1 MSFRELLAFLN
12 PVDAEADEGFR
23 KEVVR
28 ASRRGLAVVGTINI
42 CASLF
47 LLAIRFVILPEPSTL
62 PVRMAECAALI
73 LVGLLA
79 LWVSTSKSLGAYA
92 RVIGMVV
99 GFVSAVLLMGFA
111 LIMCD
116 RITHADAFIPGEVT
130 LVLLVGIAAFPVRPL
145 QTFGLGTAMTLA
157 YWSSAQAATALRIPG
172 AHLEPTYLIFM
183 ATLTLV
189 ATGLCAVVYN
199 ERSQS
204 YHRYQAKLQAE
215 RTMQEAQR
223 RAILAE
229 NAASLGRLAAALSH
243 ELNSPIG
250 ALSSAVDTLLLL
262 SARQSTTPM
271 DPQRFVLLLND
282 LRKTIGDSAGRL
294 SDIVSR
300 MQRISNL
307 DGSEVQ
313 RVNVNDLLRDSVQ
326 MLESRINAKAKLELD
341 LQDVPP
347 LICKPVQLSAVFRN
361 LINNSL
367 DAVNGDG
374 RLRIASHT
382 VKDEVHVEIA
392 DNGHGMSPE
401 TLAHIFDPNF
411 RVADGR
417 VGTGNWS
424 MFSSRQVVREHGGD
438 IVIDSRPGDGTRI
451 HLTFPVQQFSSHS

>member
-1 MSFRELLAFLN
+1 MSFRELLAYLN
-12 PVDAEADEGFR
+12 PAQAEADSGFR

-28 ASRRGLAVVGTINI
+28 ASQRGLAVIGGINI
-42 CASLF
+42 GASLF
-47 LLAIRFVILPEPSTL
+47 LLAIRFLILPDPATL
-62 PVRMAECAALI
+62 PLRLTESAALI
-73 LVGLLA
+73 SIGMLMLWLSTVKPLA
-79 LWVSTSKSLGAYA
+79 AYA
-92 RVIGMVV
+92 RAIGILA
-99 GFVSAVLLMGFA
+99 GFVTAVFLMGFA
-111 LIMCD
+111 LLMCD
-116 RITHADAFIPGEVT
+116 KVSHADAFIPGEVT
-130 LVLLVGIAAFPVRPL
+130 LVLLVGIAAFPVRPVH
-145 QTFGLGTAMTLA
+145 TFGLGVALSLAYYGSATLA
-157 YWSSAQAATALRIPG
+157 NSMRIPG
-172 AHLEPTYLIFM
+172 AHLEPTYLIFLT
-183 ATLTLV
+183 TLTLV
-189 ATGLCAVVYN
+189 ATGLAAVVYN

-204 YHRYQAKLQAE
+204 YLRYQAKLRAE
-215 RTMQEAQR
+215 RNLQETQR

-262 SARQSTTPM
+262 SARQSTNPM
-271 DPQRFVLLLND
+271 DNQRFVLLLND

-300 MQRISNL
+300 MQRIANL

-313 RVNVNDLLRDSVQ
+313 RVSVNELLRDSVQ
-326 MLESRINAKAKLELD
+326 MLESRIKAKAQLELD
-341 LQDVPP
+341 LQEVPP

-374 RLRIASHT
+374 RLRIASRA

-392 DNGHGMSPE
+392 DNGHGMTPDALE
-401 TLAHIFDPNF
+401 HIFDPNF
-411 RVADGR
+411 RVSEGR

-438 IVIDSRPGDGTRI
+438 IVIQSRPGDGTRVR
-451 HLTFPVQQFSSHS
+451 LSFPVQQFSAHS